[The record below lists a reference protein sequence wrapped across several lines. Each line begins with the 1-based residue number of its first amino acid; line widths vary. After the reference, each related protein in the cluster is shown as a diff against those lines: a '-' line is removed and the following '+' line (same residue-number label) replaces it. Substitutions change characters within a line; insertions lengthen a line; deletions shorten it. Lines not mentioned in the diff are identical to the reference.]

1 MMKGQIQKWGNSYAF
16 RIPKTFADEL
26 NWKEETSVQATIQDG
41 KLVIEAVTMPDYELE
56 DLLKGM
62 TPEHFQEDI
71 DTGPAV
77 GEEVW

>member
-1 MMKGQIQKWGNSYAF
+1 MKSQIQKWGNSYAF
-16 RIPKTFADEL
+16 RIPKVIADEL
-26 NWKEETSVQATIQDG
+26 HWKEGTSVQATIQEG
-41 KLVIEAVTMPDYELE
+41 KLVIETIKVPDYELK

-62 TPEHFQEDI
+62 SPEHFQKDI